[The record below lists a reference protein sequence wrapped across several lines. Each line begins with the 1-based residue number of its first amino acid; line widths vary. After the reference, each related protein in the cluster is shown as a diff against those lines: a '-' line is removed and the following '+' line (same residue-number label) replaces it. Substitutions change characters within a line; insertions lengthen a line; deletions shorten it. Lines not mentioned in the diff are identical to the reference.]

1 MKDRREREDI
11 ERRLEALREAHREL
25 DERIERLAWEGGVDD
40 LELKRLKKQKL
51 ALKDRITALEQ
62 TLARSPLAPGLG
74 G

>member
-11 ERRLEALREAHREL
+11 ERRLDALREAHREL
-25 DERIERLAWEGGVDD
+25 DERIERLVWEGGVDD

-51 ALKDRITALEQ
+51 ALKDRIAALEQ
-62 TLARSPLAPGLG
+62 ALARSPLAPGLG